1 MQKKKIVVCV
11 YANEIILSHLASP
24 IAFLKEESPLRLA
37 CVSFIVKYKRKK
49 LFEKV
54 SSSCER
60 REPSDATIPLRSL
73 FLRTNM

>member
-1 MQKKKIVVCV
+1 MRV
-11 YANEIILSHLASP
+11 YANEIILSGLVFP
-24 IAFLKEESPLRLA
+24 VAFFKEESSLRLA
-37 CVSFIVKYKRKK
+37 CVSFILKYKRKK

-54 SSSCER
+54 SSSRKR